1 MTTSS
6 VRAPDS
12 TWRIRTLDETWSV
25 IQPRLARYGI
35 TRIADVTDL
44 DVIGVPVYMG
54 VRPLGTTLSVSQGKG
69 MTHLSARVGA
79 AMEAIEW
86 WAAERF
92 CPPAPLYAPAAE
104 LCLPY
109 HVEELSSTERSVL
122 SDFLPLPWVPA
133 ESLADGTETLVPL
146 HSAQFDG
153 VADGSWRPRGILR
166 STNGLA
172 AGNSLAEAT
181 VQALLEVL
189 ERHSTAI
196 MDGIPISKR
205 KVMDPSTLPDGWCR
219 SAIEDMQAKGFWIE
233 LVDCSVVA
241 GVFTFAMYIWRQ
253 DMPSLYGGA
262 GSHIL
267 PEMALYRAL
276 TEAVQSRMT
285 AISGIR
291 DDLEDYAYSG
301 VRRPA
306 RPQPVTPSRGWQ
318 DLPPPAVTPDISVES
333 LVAWLTA
340 KVSAI
345 SGRPVLRV
353 DLTPPG
359 EPFSVCRVIA
369 PRLEFDAYTELNRE
383 PDGAPA

>member
-12 TWRIRTLDETWSV
+12 TWRIRSLDETWSI
-25 IQPRLARYGI
+25 IQPSLARYGI

-86 WAAERF
+86 WAAEQF

-109 HVEELSSTERSVL
+109 RVEEISSTERSVL

-133 ESLADGTETLVPL
+133 ESLADGSQTLVPL

-153 VADGSWRPRGILR
+153 VVDGSWRPRGVLR

-172 AGNSLAEAT
+172 AGNALAEAT

-189 ERHSTAI
+189 ERHATAALAST
-196 MDGIPISKR
+196 PIGQR
-205 KVMDPSTLPDGWCR
+205 QVIHLSTLPEGWCR
-219 SAIEDMQAKGFWIE
+219 SLIEDMQAKDFWIE
-233 LVDCSVVA
+233 LVDCTAVA
-241 GVFTFAMYIWRQ
+241 GVFTFAIYIWRQ

-276 TEAVQSRMT
+276 TEAAQSRMT
-285 AISGIR
+285 VISGMR
-291 DDLEDYAYSG
+291 DDLEEYVYSG

-306 RPQPVTPSRGWQ
+306 RPQAVTPNRSWQ
-318 DLPPPAVTPDISVES
+318 DMPPPAVAPDISCES
-333 LVAWLTA
+333 LVGWLTA

-345 SGRPVLRV
+345 SSRPVLRV

-369 PRLEFDAYTELNRE
+369 PRLEFDAYTELFRE
-383 PDGAPA
+383 PDEAPA

>member
-1 MTTSS
+1 VTTSS

-12 TWRIRTLDETWSV
+12 TWRVRSLDETWSV

-44 DVIGVPVYMG
+44 DVIGIPVYMG

-69 MTHLSARVGA
+69 MTHLSAQVGA

-92 CPPAPLYAPAAE
+92 CPHAPVYASAAE

-109 HVEELSSTERSVL
+109 RIEEISSTERSVL
-122 SDFLPLPWVPA
+122 SDYLPLPWVPA
-133 ESLADGTETLVPL
+133 ESLADGTHTLVPL

-153 VADGSWRPRGILR
+153 VVNGSWRPRGVLR

-172 AGNSLAEAT
+172 AGNALAEAT

-196 MDGIPISKR
+196 MDGIPISQR
-205 KVMDPSTLPDGWCR
+205 KVMDLSTLPDGWCR

-241 GVFTFAMYIWRQ
+241 DVFTFAMYIWRQ
-253 DMPSLYGGA
+253 DMPNLYGGA

-285 AISGIR
+285 AISGMR
-291 DDLEDYAYSG
+291 DDIEDYAYSG

-306 RPQPVTPSRGWQ
+306 RPQAVTPNRGWQ
-318 DLPPPAVTPDISVES
+318 DVPPPTVAPDISVES

-383 PDGAPA
+383 PDGASA

>member
-1 MTTSS
+1 VTTSS

-12 TWRIRTLDETWSV
+12 TWRVRSLDETWSV

-44 DVIGVPVYMG
+44 DVIGIPVYMG

-69 MTHLSARVGA
+69 MTHLSAQVGA

-92 CPPAPLYAPAAE
+92 SPPAPLYAPAAE

-109 HVEELSSTERSVL
+109 RVEEISSTERSVL
-122 SDFLPLPWVPA
+122 SDYLPLPWVPA
-133 ESLADGTETLVPL
+133 QSLADGTETLVPL

-172 AGNSLAEAT
+172 AGNALAEAT

-205 KVMDPSTLPDGWCR
+205 KIMDLSTLPDGWCR

-262 GSHIL
+262 GCHIL

-333 LVAWLTA
+333 LVGWLTA

>member
-12 TWRIRTLDETWSV
+12 TWRIRSLDETWLV

-109 HVEELSSTERSVL
+109 RVEEVSSTERSVL

-133 ESLADGTETLVPL
+133 ESLADGTHTLVPL

-205 KVMDPSTLPDGWCR
+205 KVIDLSTLPEGWCR
-219 SAIEDMQAKGFWIE
+219 SAHRGHASKEILDRARRLHRRRRHFHVRHVHLASGHAQHVRGGWQSHPARDG
-233 LVDCSVVA
+233 VVPCA
-241 GVFTFAMYIWRQ
+241 DRG
-253 DMPSLYGGA
+253 
-262 GSHIL
+262 
-267 PEMALYRAL
+267 RA
-276 TEAVQSRMT
+276 EP
-285 AISGIR
+285 
-291 DDLEDYAYSG
+291 DDGDQRHA
-301 VRRPA
+301 RRPGGLRLQRCA
-306 RPQPVTPSRGWQ
+306 PPR
-318 DLPPPAVTPDISVES
+318 PPASSHPEPRLAGRAAARGHTGHFVES